1 MVIRFSANPP
11 FSVIFENV
19 SLQGFPLRRP
29 KTPELLPSSH
39 EDFCFSWE
47 PGSEFTARTI
57 PQESFW
63 HLFPGIS
70 ANLSEGQGVQAGGR
84 MRECMTANL
93 AVVGFKLLP
102 EW

>member
-19 SLQGFPLRRP
+19 SLQGFPLCRP
-29 KTPELLPSSH
+29 KPPELLPSSH
-39 EDFCFSWE
+39 EDFCFFWE

-63 HLFPGIS
+63 HLFLGTS

-93 AVVGFKLLP
+93 AAVSFKLLP